1 MKKIQLRQDDIEEKG
16 GLKSVTFTLFKDD
29 SPLWRIRFKSL
40 HEGYWEPIQST
51 LGPIW

>member
-40 HEGYWEPIQST
+40 HEGY
-51 LGPIW
+51 